1 MYVRVLNDGKSKLQN
16 FQTPFNILLHFASL
30 QNVVC
35 LHIAVSC
42 MVYMKQN
49 HFRQR
54 SFVRRGYWK
63 WVIPFTTKLKSLP
76 NSFNKLWMMGDQ
88 FKTLMLFCR
97 NPSFGLA
104 TKAKGLQG
112 CGPKGS
118 PGVTSGTP
126 GSVGKREGMNPHTPK
141 ATPALGDGLP
151 VDSRNFRDRFEGS
164 NLNGLWSSLYQ
175 WKALEA

>member
-1 MYVRVLNDGKSKLQN
+1 MK
-16 FQTPFNILLHFASL
+16 ILLNGFIVFSDLSTHLEKLRKCFLKWREYGISLNLDKCASML
-30 QNVVC
+30 CSKTILGFIV
-35 LHIAVSC
+35 
-42 MVYMKQN
+42 
-49 HFRQR
+49 
-54 SFVRRGYWK
+54 
-63 WVIPFTTKLKSLP
+63 
-76 NSFNKLWMMGDQ
+76 
-88 FKTLMLFCR
+88 FKEGNTCH

-126 GSVGKREGMNPHTPK
+126 GSVGKCEGVNPHTPK
-141 ATPALGDGLP
+141 ATPALGDGVP

-164 NLNGLWSSLYQ
+164 NLNGLWRSLYQ

>member
-1 MYVRVLNDGKSKLQN
+1 MDSHRLGPHANARAYITHWLIVNLNG
-16 FQTPFNILLHFASL
+16 
-30 QNVVC
+30 VE
-35 LHIAVSC
+35 
-42 MVYMKQN
+42 
-49 HFRQR
+49 
-54 SFVRRGYWK
+54 FV
-63 WVIPFTTKLKSLP
+63 
-76 NSFNKLWMMGDQ
+76 
-88 FKTLMLFCR
+88 CR

-126 GSVGKREGMNPHTPK
+126 RSVGKREGANPHTPK
-141 ATPALGDGLP
+141 ATPALGEGVP

-164 NLNGLWSSLYQ
+164 NINVLCFSLYQ